1 MYNSNDEVDVFIT
14 LEQIRKEKEAEIDKV
29 DTEIFFEIG

>member
-14 LEQIRKEKEAEIDKV
+14 LEQIRKDKEAERDKV